1 MANLILKFLTLLIL
15 IYAGTGYFDPV
26 KGNNITLGSKLFP
39 QNISSWLSP
48 SGTFAFGFYKKA
60 DGFAVGI
67 WLQTKTPDPVVTWT
81 ANRDDPPIPSDAY
94 LELSREGRLL
104 LWTKQSVG
112 DILYNLTKPATSA
125 SLLDS
130 GNLVFF
136 NGSNVLW
143 ESFDYPTDTILGG
156 QVVPLGYTFFSSV
169 SATDQSRGRF
179 ILEFQGDG
187 NLVAYPVNVT
197 SASSY
202 SYWSTRTFGWTNGRE
217 QLVLTERGHLYLN
230 LTSRINDSVHTI
242 AQSSYNQS
250 QQKTV
255 YRATFDIDG
264 NFRLY
269 LHIFESSGNSTM
281 KILWYALQNL
291 CEVKGHC
298 GVNAYC
304 SFDAST
310 GNNCFCF
317 PGFIYFEPE
326 KKFLG
331 CYRNFTYERFCGRK
345 ETSQPYNYTVLMN
358 MSIGGYSYGKSP
370 VAQEECGPSC
380 MNDCNCWA
388 ALYKSGDCNK
398 YRHPILYATQ
408 GKNQSGIAFIKQ
420 SHNSSQSAEA
430 NAFLEQRAKKV
441 GKRKRKMILI
451 LAPPFGFLSVLF
463 TLLAVFSFLL
473 YRKRALRYQR
483 LLDMENLGLNK
494 EFTLR
499 SFSYNELERATDG
512 FKREVGRNSYGKIY
526 EGTISEGNRKVSVK
540 RLEKFDAEP
549 EGEFTAEMT
558 VMGRIHHKNVVQLV
572 GFCIEG
578 VKKLLVYEFM
588 TNRSLVDVIYKVDR
602 RPFWKERMRLAVD
615 IAQGLRYLH
624 EDCDTRVVHCN
635 IKPRNILV
643 DDNWTA
649 KISNFGSAK
658 LLAPNQTE
666 NMVKE
671 REERGYSAPEWHK
684 TASISEKVDVY
695 SYGLVLLE
703 TICCT
708 SDLIINVES
717 PDEPFPSKVYRYF
730 KTKELRNL
738 IGDEDVDMESL
749 ERMIK
754 VGLCCIQK
762 DPDLRPPMKNVILML
777 EGTLD
782 APIPFPPTFS
792 QALVTPT

>member
-15 IYAGTGYFDPV
+15 IYAGTGYFEPV
-26 KGNNITLGSKLFP
+26 QGNNITLGSKLFP
-39 QNISSWLSP
+39 QNTSSWLSP

-60 DGFAVGI
+60 DGFAVSI
-67 WLQTKTPDPVVTWT
+67 WLQTKTPEPIVTWT

-112 DILYNLTKPATSA
+112 DILYNLTKPATSV

-130 GNLVFF
+130 GNLVFY

-156 QVVPLGYTFFSSV
+156 QVVPLGYTFFSSA
-169 SATDQSRGRF
+169 SAADQSRGRF
-179 ILEFQGDG
+179 ILVFQVDG

-197 SASSY
+197 TAPAYSY
-202 SYWSTRTFGWTNGRE
+202 SSTGTSGWTNGGE

-242 AQSSYNQS
+242 AQSSHNQS

-269 LHIFESSGNSTM
+269 LHNFESSGNSTM
-281 KILWYALQNL
+281 RKLWSALPNH
-291 CEVKGHC
+291 CEVRGYC

-304 SFDAST
+304 SFDATT
-310 GNNCFCF
+310 GNDCFCF
-317 PGFIYFEPE
+317 PGFIYFDPK

-331 CYRNFTYERFCGRK
+331 CYRNFAYERFCGK
-345 ETSQPYNYTVLMN
+345 EETSQPYNYTQLKN
-358 MSIGGYSYGKSP
+358 MSIGGYPYGKSAM
-370 VAQEECGPSC
+370 AQEECCQSC

-388 ALYKSGDCNK
+388 ALYENGDCNK
-398 YRHPILYATQ
+398 YRPPLLYATQ

-420 SHNSSQSAEA
+420 IHNSSQSAEE
-430 NAFLEQRAKKV
+430 NEFLKQRAKNA
-441 GKRKRKMILI
+441 G
-451 LAPPFGFLSVLF
+451 LF
-463 TLLAVFSFLL
+463 TMLAVFSFLL
-473 YRKRALRYQR
+473 YRKRAFKYQR

-494 EFTLR
+494 DFTLR

-512 FKREVGRNSYGKIY
+512 FIKEVGRISYGKIY
-526 EGTISEGNRKVSVK
+526 EGTISEGNRKVSIK
-540 RLEKFDAEP
+540 RLEK
-549 EGEFTAEMT
+549 
-558 VMGRIHHKNVVQLV
+558 NVAQLL
-572 GFCIEG
+572 GFCLEG
-578 VKKLLVYEFM
+578 AKKLLVYEFM
-588 TNRSLVDVIYKVDR
+588 TNRSLVDVLYDVER

-615 IAQGLRYLH
+615 IARGLRYLH
-624 EDCDTRVVHCN
+624 EGCETHIVHCN
-635 IKPRNILV
+635 IKPKNILV
-643 DDNWTA
+643 DDNWAA

-666 NMVKE
+666 NVATE
-671 REERGYSAPEWHK
+671 REKRGYSAPEWHK
-684 TASISEKVDVY
+684 DALISEKVDVY
-695 SYGLVLLE
+695 SYGVVLLE
-703 TICCT
+703 IICCT
-708 SDLIINVES
+708 RDLMISVES
-717 PDEPFPSKVYRYF
+717 PDESFPIKVYRHF
-730 KTKELRNL
+730 KAKELREL
-738 IGDEDVDMESL
+738 IGDEDVSMESL
-749 ERMIK
+749 ERMVK

-762 DPDLRPPMKNVILML
+762 DPDLRPPIKNVILML

-782 APIPFPPTFS
+782 TPMPFPPTLS
-792 QALVTPT
+792 QA